1 MPLYDLIMQNQEKLR
16 SLENLFREYKFNLDH
31 FFGSLDQKKTEQI
44 FELFLNCT
52 GKLIFTGVGKSG
64 IVAKKLAS
72 SMVSTGI
79 PALYLSSINALHGDI
94 GMISPNDLM
103 IFISRSGENRELLDL
118 ATLVKN
124 RGMVLTSWVSS
135 PSSHLADLSDV
146 AICLPFV
153 KELCPFDLA
162 PTTSSTV
169 QLIFG
174 DILLVALM
182 QARGV
187 TFDDYALNHPA
198 GAIGKKTTTRV
209 YDLMLVEERMPLCSP
224 DQLLREAIVE
234 MTEKRCGCLLVIDMK
249 RHLKGIFTDGDL
261 RRFIQREGA
270 SIFER
275 SMSDLMTSNFISID
289 RNILAWQALRLMQKD
304 PGKKVMML
312 PVLEGKKLAG
322 LLHMHDIVSSGIS

>member
-1 MPLYDLIMQNQEKLR
+1 MPLYDPIMQNQEKVR

-31 FFGSLDQKKTEQI
+31 FFSSLDQKKTEQI
-44 FELFLNCT
+44 FELLLNCT

-64 IVAKKLAS
+64 IVAKKIAS
-72 SMVSTGI
+72 SMVSAGI
-79 PALYLSSINALHGDI
+79 PAVYLSSLNALHGDI
-94 GMISPNDLM
+94 GVVSPNDLM
-103 IFISRSGENRELLDL
+103 VCMSRGGESQELLDL
-118 ATLVKN
+118 TTLVKK
-124 RGMVLTSWVSS
+124 RGIIVTAWVSS
-135 PSSHLADLSDV
+135 PSSRLASLSDV

-182 QARGV
+182 QAKGV

-198 GAIGKKTTTRV
+198 GTIGRKTKMRV
-209 YDLMLVEERMPLCSP
+209 YDLMLVEEKMPLCFP
-224 DQLLREAIVE
+224 NQLLREAIVE
-234 MTEKRCGCLLVIDMK
+234 MTEKRCGCLLVIDRK
-249 RHLKGIFTDGDL
+249 SHLKGIFTDGDL
-261 RRFIQREGA
+261 RRFIQKEGA
-270 SIFER
+270 SVFEK
-275 SMSDLMTSNFISID
+275 SMSDLMTPNFISID
-289 RNILAWQALRLMQKD
+289 RNLLAWQALRLMQKD

-312 PVLEGKKLAG
+312 PVLEGKRLAG